1 MLREMEERGK
11 LMKKSVLGKTGLEVT
26 ELCFGA
32 LPMGPLQA
40 KISEEEGADLILE
53 ALKQGVNFIDTAERY
68 QTYSHIRKALDR
80 FDGEVIIATKSAATT
95 YEEMEQSIKLALES
109 FGREQIEIF
118 LLHAAR
124 VTPAVF
130 EERLGALECLK
141 DYKKRGVLKA
151 IGISTHVVPVV
162 EKAAEIPE
170 LDIIFPIINK
180 LGMGIVEGKTEDM
193 LRAIQKAH
201 SAGKGIYAMK
211 ALAGGHLIDDLKDAF
226 EYVRGISGIAAVA
239 VGMVRPQELKVN
251 LTLFNDFALP
261 ESMRVEKTKSKKLH
275 VMGFCK
281 GCGTCIEACPNG
293 ALSLVE
299 GKAQVNSE
307 YCILCGYCNPACP
320 EFALRLI

>member
-1 MLREMEERGK
+1 
-11 LMKKSVLGKTGLEVT
+11 MKKSVLGKSGLEVT

-40 KISEEEGADLILE
+40 KISAEEGADLILE

-68 QTYSHIRKALDR
+68 QTYPHIRKALDR

-109 FGREQIEIF
+109 LGRERIEIF

-130 EERLGALECLK
+130 EEREGALECLK
-141 DYKKRGVLKA
+141 DYKKKGVLKA
-151 IGISTHVVPVV
+151 IGISTHVVSVV

-180 LGMGIVEGKTEDM
+180 LGMGIVGGKTEDM
-193 LRAIQKAH
+193 LKVIQKAH

-226 EYVRGISGIAAVA
+226 DFVRGIPGIAAVA
-239 VGMVRPQELKVN
+239 VGMVRPEELKVN
-251 LTLFNDFALP
+251 LTLFNDIALP

-281 GCGTCIEACPNG
+281 GCGTCLEACPNG
-293 ALSLVE
+293 ALTLVE
-299 GKAQVNSE
+299 GKAQVNPE